1 MSLGKHAV
9 GRRPFGRLALLLAL
23 AMVVS
28 AFAVGPLVGA
38 DEPPKK
44 VWLCHFD
51 TNHEAVQPYA
61 DDRNGT
67 APGFWTVGAGVEG
80 GTFLTGDYIVRYNTN
95 WASSWGTPE
104 GLNSGQ
110 IALCHGNGGEFIAVS
125 VNALG
130 EENVK
135 GHQAQLQARN
145 LTNGY
150 PAGWKGLQS

>member
-23 AMVVS
+23 GMVVS

-51 TNHEAVQPYA
+51 TNHEAVQPYG

-67 APGFWTVGAGVEG
+67 DPGFWTVGPGTEEG
-80 GTFLTGDYIVRYNTN
+80 THLTGDYIVRYNVDWVT
-95 WASSWGTPE
+95 AWGTPE
-104 GLNSGQ
+104 GLNTGQ
-110 IALCHGNGGEFIAVS
+110 IALCSGNGGEFIAVS
-125 VNALG
+125 VNSLG
-130 EENVK
+130 EPGVK
-135 GHQAQLQARN
+135 GHRALLQARN

-150 PAGWKGLQS
+150 PAGWKGPQD